1 MAKLTPT
8 DSLYKALTHL
18 AETIDERANGNTSD
32 QPSYTAKLL
41 SAGPSKCAKKMG
53 EEAIETVL
61 AIASESDQEVADET
75 ADLLYHLFVALR
87 SRGISLDSVGESLA
101 KRQGMSGIVEKQNR
115 TNS

>member
-1 MAKLTPT
+1 METQVISLLTRPNYYQ
-8 DSLYKALTHL
+8 LVQVNA
-18 AETIDERANGNTSD
+18 
-32 QPSYTAKLL
+32 Q
-41 SAGPSKCAKKMG
+41 KKWVKK
-53 EEAIETVL
+53 AIETVL